1 MNEIKYEI
9 IRRIAVIKEESGGWA
24 TELNEVS
31 WNEAE
36 PKYDIRRWNADH
48 TKMGKG
54 ITLGGIKMKKNTG
67 RKALRDHQRKE
78 RKEAGRKKM
87 KLHNALQQEHKLHL
101 L

>member
-9 IRRIAVIKEESGGWA
+9 IRQIAVIKEECGGWT

-54 ITLGGIKMKKNTG
+54 ITLTRTEATSLMQ
-67 RKALRDHQRKE
+67 ALKE
-78 RKEAGRKKM
+78 ELR
-87 KLHNALQQEHKLHL
+87 
-101 L
+101 

>member
-9 IRRIAVIKEESGGWA
+9 IRRIALIKEESGGWA

-31 WNEAE
+31 WNGAE

-54 ITLGGIKMKKNTG
+54 ITLT
-67 RKALRDHQRKE
+67 RA
-78 RKEAGRKKM
+78 EAANLFR
-87 KLHNALQQEHKLHL
+87 ALQEELK
-101 L
+101 